1 MTTCR
6 GLSRHRLLLLIVQV
20 VNKKFLKQMQD
31 TFESSKTDPRVKAML
46 FKAVAALAYEAYV
59 RLSS

>member
-1 MTTCR
+1 
-6 GLSRHRLLLLIVQV
+6 LLLIVQV

>member
-1 MTTCR
+1 MPSVVT
-6 GLSRHRLLLLIVQV
+6 VQV

-46 FKAVAALAYEAYV
+46 FKAVAVLAYEAYV
-59 RLSS
+59 RICSGFTMFDAQA